1 MNSENKI
8 YIHADDYGYTKSMS
22 SKILDCVNDG
32 KVNSIS
38 IMIDGNSE
46 ALTKIKGIK
55 NTEIR
60 LHLNLTSINS
70 VGNQM
75 HKEKLL
81 KLSFLKLFFAN
92 KKLKKICI
100 EEIDHQIDKFCK
112 LYDLESL
119 ELDGH
124 HHIQIIPW
132 IYKHLTNQE
141 RYEITN
147 IRIPSEKIYLLNFA
161 SILRITFYRNL
172 FALIVLK
179 YFSLGK
185 KQSSK
190 RGFAGLLY
198 SGIYK
203 INSLEKHIKKL
214 KETYTEFEIS
224 FHPGHPD
231 YDEYDLFKKNHLK
244 YVTSINRINEYKLL
258 QSDFKY

>member
-81 KLSFLKLFFAN
+81 KLYQN
-92 KKLKKICI
+92 
-100 EEIDHQIDKFCK
+100 
-112 LYDLESL
+112 
-119 ELDGH
+119 
-124 HHIQIIPW
+124 
-132 IYKHLTNQE
+132 
-141 RYEITN
+141 
-147 IRIPSEKIYLLNFA
+147 
-161 SILRITFYRNL
+161 
-172 FALIVLK
+172 
-179 YFSLGK
+179 
-185 KQSSK
+185 
-190 RGFAGLLY
+190 LLY
-198 SGIYK
+198 QQE
-203 INSLEKHIKKL
+203 LEGL
-214 KETYTEFEIS
+214 
-224 FHPGHPD
+224 
-231 YDEYDLFKKNHLK
+231 
-244 YVTSINRINEYKLL
+244 KLL
-258 QSDFKY
+258 QVKKL

>member
-22 SKILDCVNDG
+22 SKILDCVNNG

-38 IMIDGNSE
+38 IMIDGHSE

-70 VGNQM
+70 VGNQL

-92 KKLKKICI
+92 KKLKTICI

-141 RYEITN
+141 RYKIRN

-161 SILRITFYRNL
+161 SILKITFYRNL
-172 FALIVLK
+172 FALIILK
-179 YFSLGK
+179 YLSLGK

-203 INSLEKHIKKL
+203 MNSLEKHIKKL
-214 KETYTEFEIS
+214 KQVYPEFEIS

-231 YDEYDLFKKNHLK
+231 YDEYHLFKKNHLK